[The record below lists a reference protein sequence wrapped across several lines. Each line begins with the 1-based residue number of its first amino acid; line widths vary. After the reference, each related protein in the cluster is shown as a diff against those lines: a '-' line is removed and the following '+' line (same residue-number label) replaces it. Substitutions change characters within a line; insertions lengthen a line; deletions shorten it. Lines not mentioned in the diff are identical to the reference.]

1 MSNIHIINTCKALS
15 LIPSEQG
22 HRQHLVSLR
31 RDRTLYKE
39 PGFPAL
45 ERERRSFAVSA
56 SSSSVSARRLFQPAR
71 RLFQQARRLFQLV
84 VCFSSSSVSAR
95 RLFQLARRLFQLSV
109 CFSKL
114 VVCFS
119 SSSVLARRLFQLVL
133 VVCFSKLVVCFSKLV
148 VCFSKRVVCFSKLVV
163 CVLARRLFQQ
173 ARRLFQPARCLFKQ
187 ARRLF
192 KLVVT
197 PLAPSPSVSPRPAA
211 GPCGTNNSGIGAT
224 SWQDHFRTPSHPH
237 SILLPSRLS
246 KYAASLQNERE
257 SALPNIWPQH
267 VPGSLYQPATR
278 QTPGPPLVI
287 WDLFG
292 RHPSQSPDRP
302 EESGPDKSW
311 TGGSVPLPSPI
322 LITSSSAAPEL
333 GHSSDSLQM
342 HLNLAV
348 TFLWFLW

>member
-1 MSNIHIINTCKALS
+1 MSNIHIINTCKTLS
-15 LIPSEQG
+15 LIQSEQG

-95 RLFQLARRLFQLSV
+95 RLFQLARRLFQQARRLFQLVVCFSSSSVSARRLFQLARRLFQLVV
-109 CFSKL
+109 CFSKR

-148 VCFSKRVVCFSKLVV
+148 VCVS
-163 CVLARRLFQQ
+163 ARRLFQQ

-192 KLVVT
+192 KLVVF
-197 PLAPSPSVSPRPAA
+197 PIHLV
-211 GPCGTNNSGIGAT
+211 
-224 SWQDHFRTPSHPH
+224 DH
-237 SILLPSRLS
+237 ILFIRLS
-246 KYAASLQNERE
+246 SRTTGSFSVNYHHGETLQISTFIQHFTCSDLHHLSLLCNDSVTDLCR
-257 SALPNIWPQH
+257 APH
-267 VPGSLYQPATR
+267 ARHTTR
-278 QTPGPPLVI
+278 
-287 WDLFG
+287 
-292 RHPSQSPDRP
+292 
-302 EESGPDKSW
+302 SG
-311 TGGSVPLPSPI
+311 GGTL
-322 LITSSSAAPEL
+322 
-333 GHSSDSLQM
+333 
-342 HLNLAV
+342 
-348 TFLWFLW
+348 TFL

>member
-15 LIPSEQG
+15 LIQSEQG

-95 RLFQLARRLFQLSV
+95 RLFQLARRLFQLVV

-119 SSSVLARRLFQLVL
+119 S
-133 VVCFSKLVVCFSKLV
+133 SKLVVCFSKLV
-148 VCFSKRVVCFSKLVV
+148 VCFSKLVVCFSKLVV

-192 KLVVT
+192 KLVPLPGFGRPTVAHSGADRKSYNCNI
-197 PLAPSPSVSPRPAA
+197 PLASTRLREAA
-211 GPCGTNNSGIGAT
+211 VAHSGVDRETYNCNIPLASTRLREAAVAHSGVDRETYNCNIPLASIRLREAEEMGQIEITCQGSWSTGDGESGDYRIEKRKTGTTTYEYTEQAT
-224 SWQDHFRTPSHPH
+224 WDRQGDYLQTHE
-237 SILLPSRLS
+237 LS
-246 KYAASLQNERE
+246 F
-257 SALPNIWPQH
+257 P
-267 VPGSLYQPATR
+267 
-278 QTPGPPLVI
+278 TPGDKHFITTISSLPTMAYLQVI
-287 WDLFG
+287 
-292 RHPSQSPDRP
+292 
-302 EESGPDKSW
+302 
-311 TGGSVPLPSPI
+311 
-322 LITSSSAAPEL
+322 
-333 GHSSDSLQM
+333 
-342 HLNLAV
+342 
-348 TFLWFLW
+348 